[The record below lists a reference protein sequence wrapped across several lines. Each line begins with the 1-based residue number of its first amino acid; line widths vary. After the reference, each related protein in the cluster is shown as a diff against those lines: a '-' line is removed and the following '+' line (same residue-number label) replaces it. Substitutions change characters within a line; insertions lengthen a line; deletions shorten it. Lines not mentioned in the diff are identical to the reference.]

1 MAADRI
7 KGITVEINGDATGL
21 SKSLKDVNT
30 TINQSRQAL
39 NDVKRLLKL
48 DPKNTELLEQ
58 KQKILATTIEET
70 RNKLDKL
77 KEAEA
82 EVQKQFSEGKV
93 SEEQYNALKR
103 EIIDTEQKL
112 KDLEKQA
119 ETTGKALGT
128 SVQNAG
134 KLIQN
139 LGKTGVEAGKK
150 LTTHVTAPI
159 VGIGKASMD
168 AWNEVDAG
176 LDTIVT
182 KTGASGAAL
191 EEMQG
196 IMKDLAVTIPTDFGV
211 AGAAVGEVNTRFG
224 SMGDE
229 LQDLSDYFIR
239 FAELNET
246 DVSQSVDSVQA
257 SMAAFKLESGD
268 AKNVLDT
275 LNKAGQDTGIQV
287 IELSDEITKNSQKM
301 KDLGFSYSDAAFFL
315 ANLSKN
321 GIDSSTVMSGLAKAQ
336 ANAAKDGKTLRE
348 SLKDLQK
355 KMKDAGS
362 RTEATQEIM
371 ELFGTK
377 AGTQLADALATGRLS
392 FDSFG
397 ESLDAFSGNVK
408 QTFEAIQDPPD
419 RLKVAMNALKV
430 SGAELADSAMTTVA
444 PMLERLVEVIRSLT
458 ERFNALDEKEKQT
471 IVSLAAV
478 AAAAGPALVVAGS
491 LFASLGK
498 IVGAIGAVV
507 SGGGKLYAML
517 TGTGAAAQGTG
528 GILAALAGPGGG
540 ILLATAAVAAL
551 AAAFYDARK
560 DAEEYSRQLSQ
571 LDEGEQAHVTRAE
584 ELKKAYED
592 LNEPRKAAI
601 DDASTEANR
610 QRALWEELQQITD
623 ENGKIKEGYEAR
635 AAVITGQLSEALG
648 TEITITDGV
657 IKKYGELQ
665 QSIDDVIR
673 KKEAEALLEANRDAY
688 TEALKRQ
695 TETFTTYRDLQR
707 DVTQTQT
714 ELAAASA
721 SLENEQILAARA
733 QELNN
738 EGQRQYATVAAEAS
752 ARAREQQAIIEGL
765 RAQLEQQ
772 KTALDETGTAMTGYA
787 TIIQNQEALMAA
799 TVTGDE
805 AQIQAAIDATKN
817 SLITAETGNRES
829 LQRQLE
835 NYQKH
840 YVEVKSA
847 VEEGAPGITQ
857 AQVDEA
863 GRMVERAREELD
875 KLPEAFSGAN
885 DKAAQAVAAEGEKLG
900 QAGTSNGTNYTE
912 GLRQGIEAG
921 ADGAATAAT
930 AASEGVV
937 NASAAGLGVN
947 SPSIIAH
954 EQGVNWDEG
963 LRDGIAAGAELIFT
977 AVDTVAQGVATRMST
992 ALQTSQTQVTSYQS
1006 TTGASWQA
1014 WSQNLLTILTTTFTQ
1029 MASTTTTGIAQCRQT
1044 IETNL
1049 QQIRAKWDEQW
1060 KAIELKHQ
1068 QEMQAIRDKNREG
1081 MQDIRTTVDTEMTA
1095 TSTAH
1100 RQKME
1105 EMKTSTQEGMTAMLE
1120 SVKAKAAEFKPT
1132 LQAGVEPGTQYLK
1145 DLIPLARKWG
1155 DDFMSN
1161 YIAAVRERLSEL
1173 EEVCEEAADIVSDYL
1188 ECSRPDKG
1196 PMHTYPIWGKDFME
1210 GYAESIKS
1218 NQWRV
1223 LDQMTDLTGKMQQAM
1238 AGEGN
1243 TGRPY
1248 VLNTTSQTILDGKV
1262 LAETVN
1268 EQLGVIL

>member
-196 IMKDLAVTIPTDFGV
+196 IMKNLAVTIPTDFGV

-321 GIDSSTVMSGLAKAQ
+321 GIESSTVMSGLAKAQ

-377 AGTQLADALATGRLS
+377 AGTQLADALATGQLS

-444 PMLERLVEVIRSLT
+444 PMLERLAEAIRNLT
-458 ERFNALDEKEKQT
+458 ERFNALDEKQKQT
-471 IVSLAAV
+471 IVFWAAI
-478 AAAAGPALVVAGS
+478 AAAAGPVIVAVGTLV
-491 LFASLGK
+491 ASFGK
-498 IVGAIGAVV
+498 IVGAIGAVL

-517 TGTGAAAQGTG
+517 TGTGAAAEGTG
-528 GILAALAGPGGG
+528 GILAALAGPGGP
-540 ILLATAAVAAL
+540 ILLAVGAVAAL
-551 AAAFYDARK
+551 AAVFVNAKNDASGYK
-560 DAEEYSRQLSQ
+560 GELKNLTDAEEENKRKI
-571 LDEGEQAHVTRAE
+571 E
-584 ELKKAYED
+584 ELHEAYTKTQDMRE
-592 LNEPRKAAI
+592 AAI
-601 DDASTEANR
+601 GTANR
-610 QRALWEELQQITD
+610 EAEQERNLWQELQNITD
-623 ENGKIKEGYEAR
+623 ENGRVKEGYEER
-635 AAVITGQLSEALG
+635 ASVIIGQLQKALG
-648 TEITITDGV
+648 IEIDMTDGV
-657 IKKYGELQ
+657 IKKYGELE
-665 QSIDDVIR
+665 QSIDGLIE
-673 KKEAEALLEANRDAY
+673 KKRAEAILSAYQESYAEALRNSKTAQAEYAEAQQNAARTSEQLAEKRDALTDALSRQGAIQGEVNAHNIAAQQENNRLIQTINELRPQIEDLNTKY
-688 TEALKRQ
+688 AGQQETLRQAEEAYTGYQTVIANTEA
-695 TETFTTYRDLQR
+695 
-707 DVTQTQT
+707 
-714 ELAAASA
+714 
-721 SLENEQILAARA
+721 
-733 QELNN
+733 
-738 EGQRQYATVAAEAS
+738 
-752 ARAREQQAIIEGL
+752 
-765 RAQLEQQ
+765 
-772 KTALDETGTAMTGYA
+772 
-787 TIIQNQEALMAA
+787 
-799 TVTGDE
+799 
-805 AQIQAAIDATKN
+805 IQAAIDGNGNLQEA
-817 SLITAETGNRES
+817 LMRAEVGFQTAETGTRES
-829 LQRQLE
+829 LQRQADDFRAKYAAMKAE
-835 NYQKH
+835 A
-840 YVEVKSA
+840 ESGTSA
-847 VEEGAPGITQ
+847 ISTDSLAAWKKLADD
-857 AQVDEA
+857 AQT
-863 GRMVERAREELD
+863 ELD
-875 KLPEAFSGAN
+875 RLPTAVTEAMGKTSETIT
-885 DKAAQAVAAEGEKLG
+885 AEGEKLG
-900 QAGTSNGTNYTE
+900 QAGASNGTNYTE
-912 GLRQGIEAG
+912 GLKQGIEAG

-1049 QQIRAKWDEQW
+1049 QQIRAKWDGQW

-1068 QEMQAIRDKNREG
+1068 QEMQSIRDKNREG
-1081 MQDIRTTVDTEMTA
+1081 MQDVRTTVDTEMTA

-1105 EMKTSTQEGMTAMLE
+1105 EMKTSTQEGMTAMLD